1 MLYDF
6 LLSSDFISGE
16 EIAKRL
22 NISRVAV
29 HKKIQNLRKQGYII
43 EGIRGKGYRVIPRFD
58 GLLPLELKLRL
69 KTKIFGKEIITLESI
84 DSTQRLIK
92 ELAEKGFPEGTL
104 VIALEQTNGKGRM
117 NRKWYSPRGGLW
129 FSLLLRPLISPKDI
143 YKLSLLFGVAI
154 TTSLEYYGIKAS
166 LKWPN
171 DIIINNR
178 KLCGILLEGDIE
190 LDKVNFVTVGIG
202 INANFPS
209 SILPDDLKI
218 SAISLYDILGKNIDR
233 AELLCKILE
242 NSENLYIQ
250 AINNGFSNIIS
261 LWRSKSS
268 IFGKSIEV
276 KLLDRS
282 IKGIAIDIDDD
293 GSLILNQNGKI
304 VKIYSGDVILL

>member
-6 LLSSDFISGE
+6 FLSSDFISGE
-16 EIAKRL
+16 KIAKKL

-43 EGIRGKGYRVIPRFD
+43 EGVRGKGYRLIPRFD

-69 KTKIFGKEIITLESI
+69 KTKVFGKEIITLESI
-84 DSTQRLIK
+84 DSTQILIK

-104 VIALEQTNGKGRM
+104 VIALEQTSGKGRM
-117 NRKWYSPRGGLW
+117 NRKWISPKGGLW
-129 FSLLLRPLISPKDI
+129 FSLLLRPSILSKDI

-154 TTSLEYYGIKAS
+154 TISLEHYGIKAS

-202 INANFPS
+202 INVNFPS
-209 SILPDDLKI
+209 NILPNDLRSSSI
-218 SAISLYDILGKNIDR
+218 SIYDILGRNIDR

-242 NSENLYIQ
+242 YSEKLYLQ
-250 AINNGFSNIIS
+250 AINEGFSNIIS

-276 KLLDRS
+276 KLLDKS

-304 VKIYSGDVILL
+304 IKIYSGDVIFL